1 MTTALELHNFVGGEP
16 ADTLAGETLPL
27 VDPSTGEEYGTSPLT
42 RWMDVDAV
50 MAVAATA
57 FESWSQTTPRQR
69 QQVLLDVAD
78 AVEDRAEELVVAECR
93 NTGKPWS
100 VVRDDELPMAVD
112 LIRFYAG
119 AARVQEDGA
128 GGEYQSGYTSFSRRE
143 PIGVCAQVTSWT
155 HPLLLAA
162 AKFAPA
168 LAAGNTVVLKPAET
182 TPVSTALLV
191 EIAGEFVPSGALN
204 LICGDRD
211 SGRAMV
217 AHEVPGMFS
226 ITGTVRS
233 GMEVAGSAAAD
244 LKRVHLQLGGK
255 APAVVFDDA
264 DVPRAA
270 RRIAAAAFGNAGQSC
285 TAASRVLAG
294 PEVFE
299 ELVARLA
306 QWAEVMRPGP
316 PQDPDAAFGPLNSLG
331 QLEIVQAHLDRL
343 PEHARIVAGG
353 RRKGE
358 RGFFH
363 EATVVAGVEQEDE
376 LVQNEVLG
384 PVLTVQR
391 FGSEREAV
399 ELANG
404 VRYGLVASAWTRDHS
419 RALRVSRRLQAGT
432 VWINTHEPLTAE
444 MPHSGFKHSASA
456 RDFGRYGLEEYS
468 RIKHVMSAWDEG

>member
-16 ADTLAGETLPL
+16 AGTVSGEVLPL
-27 VDPSTGEEYGTSPLT
+27 VDPSTGEEYGTAPLT
-42 RWMDVDAV
+42 RWTDVDAV
-50 MAVAATA
+50 MEVAAAA
-57 FESWSQTTPRQR
+57 FESWSQSTPRQR
-69 QQVLLDVAD
+69 QQALLEIAD
-78 AVEDRAEELVVAECR
+78 AVEDRAEELIRAECR
-93 NTGKPWS
+93 ATGKPWWM
-100 VVRDDELPMAVD
+100 VRDDELPMAVD
-112 LIRFYAG
+112 LLRFYAG
-119 AARVQEDGA
+119 AARVQQDGA
-128 GGEYQSGYTSFSRRE
+128 AGEYHPGCTSFARRE

-155 HPLLLAA
+155 HPLLLAV

-182 TPVSTALLV
+182 TPASGVLLAGV
-191 EIAGEFVPSGALN
+191 AGEFLPAGVFN

-233 GMEVAGSAAAD
+233 GMEVAGSSAAD

-264 DVPRAA
+264 DVETAA
-270 RRIAAAAFGNAGQSC
+270 RRIASAAFGNAGQSC

-294 PEVFE
+294 PGIYDD
-299 ELVARLA
+299 LVAALA
-306 QWAEVMRPGP
+306 ERAAAMRPGP

-331 QLEIVQAHLDRL
+331 QLELVQAHLDRL
-343 PEHARIVAGG
+343 PEHARVVAGG

-363 EATVVAGVEQEDE
+363 EATLVAGVCQDDE
-376 LVQNEVLG
+376 LVQNELLG
-384 PVLTVQR
+384 PVATVQR
-391 FGSEREAV
+391 FADEQEAV
-399 ELANG
+399 RLANG
-404 VRYGLVASAWTRDHS
+404 VRYGLVASIWTADHA
-419 RALRVSRRLQAGT
+419 RAMRVSRRLQAGT
-432 VWINTHEPLTAE
+432 VWINTHHPFAAE

-468 RIKHVMSAWDEG
+468 RIKHVMSDWE

>member
-1 MTTALELHNFVGGEP
+1 MTTALELHNVVGGEHVG
-16 ADTLAGETLPL
+16 TLAGETLPL
-27 VDPSTGEEYGTSPLT
+27 VDPSTGEEFGVSPLT

-50 MAVAATA
+50 MGVAASA
-57 FESWSQTTPRQR
+57 FESWSQTTPRRR
-69 QQVLLDVAD
+69 QQLLSRIAD
-78 AVEDRAEELVVAECR
+78 AMEERSEELVAAECR

-100 VVRDDELPMAVD
+100 VVRNDELPMAVD
-112 LIRFYAG
+112 LIRFYASAARMQDG
-119 AARVQEDGA
+119 AAA
-128 GGEYQSGYTSFSRRE
+128 MEYQPFRTSFARRE

-182 TPVSTALLV
+182 TPLSTALVADMAAELLPPGV
-191 EIAGEFVPSGALN
+191 FN

-233 GMEVAGSAAAD
+233 GMEIAGSAAAD

-264 DVPRAA
+264 DVELAA
-270 RRIAAAAFGNAGQSC
+270 RGIAEAAFGNAGQSC
-285 TAASRVLAG
+285 TAASRVLAAPG
-294 PEVFE
+294 VHD
-299 ELVARLA
+299 ELVAALA
-306 QWAEVMRPGP
+306 EYANSMRPGP

-331 QLEIVQAHLDRL
+331 QLEVVQSHLERL
-343 PEHARIVAGG
+343 PEHAQVVAGG
-353 RRKGE
+353 GRKGE

-363 EATVVAGVEQEDE
+363 EATVVAGMEQDDE
-376 LVQNEVLG
+376 LVQHEVLG

-391 FGSEREAV
+391 FADEDEAV
-399 ELANG
+399 AFANG
-404 VRYGLVASAWTRDHS
+404 VRYGLVASVWTRDHS
-419 RALRVSRRLQAGT
+419 RAMRLSRRLQAGT
-432 VWINTHEPLTAE
+432 VWINTHHPFTAE

-468 RIKHVMSAWDEG
+468 RIKHVMSYVEE

>member
-1 MTTALELHNFVGGEP
+1 MTAALELHNFVGGESSQ
-16 ADTLAGETLPL
+16 TLAGETLPL
-27 VDPSTGEEYGTSPLT
+27 VDPSTGEEYGSSPLT
-42 RWMDVDAV
+42 RWMDVDAA
-50 MAVAATA
+50 MSVAASA
-57 FESWSQTTPRQR
+57 FESWSSTTPRQR
-69 QQVLLDVAD
+69 QQMLLEVAD
-78 AVEDRAEELVVAECR
+78 AVEDRAEELVLAECR

-128 GGEYQSGYTSFSRRE
+128 GGEYQPGMTSFSRRE

-168 LAAGNTVVLKPAET
+168 LAVGNTVVLKPAET
-182 TPVSTALLV
+182 TPVSSALLA
-191 EIAGEFVPSGALN
+191 EIAGEQLPPGVLN

-244 LKRVHLQLGGK
+244 LKRAHLQLGGK

-264 DVPRAA
+264 DVARAA
-270 RRIAAAAFGNAGQSC
+270 RKIAAAAFGNAGQSC

-294 PEVFE
+294 PGVYE
-299 ELVARLA
+299 ELVAELVR
-306 QWAEVMRPGP
+306 WAEAMRPGP

-331 QLEIVQAHLDRL
+331 QLELVQAHLARL
-343 PEHARIVAGG
+343 PEHAQVLAGG
-353 RRKGE
+353 GRKGE

-363 EATVVAGVEQEDE
+363 EATVVAGVEQDDE

-391 FGSEREAV
+391 FETEQEAV

-404 VRYGLVASAWTRDHS
+404 VRYGLVASVWTRDHA
-419 RALRVSRRLQAGT
+419 RAMRVSRGLQVGT
-432 VWINTHEPLTAE
+432 VWINTHHPLATE

-468 RIKHVMSAWDEG
+468 RIKHVMSAWDED

>member
-16 ADTLAGETLPL
+16 AGTVSGEVLPL
-27 VDPSTGEEYGTSPLT
+27 VDPSTGEEYGTAPLT
-42 RWMDVDAV
+42 RWTDVDAV
-50 MAVAATA
+50 MEVAAAA
-57 FESWSQTTPRQR
+57 FESWSQSTPRQR
-69 QQVLLDVAD
+69 QQALLEIAD
-78 AVEDRAEELVVAECR
+78 AVEDRAEELIRAECR
-93 NTGKPWS
+93 ATGKPWW

-112 LIRFYAG
+112 LLRFYAG
-119 AARVQEDGA
+119 AARVQQDGA
-128 GGEYQSGYTSFSRRE
+128 AGEYHPGCTSFARRE

-155 HPLLLAA
+155 HPLLLAV

-182 TPVSTALLV
+182 TPASGVLLAG
-191 EIAGEFVPSGALN
+191 IAGEFLPAGVFN

-233 GMEVAGSAAAD
+233 GMEVAGSSAAD

-264 DVPRAA
+264 DVETAA
-270 RRIAAAAFGNAGQSC
+270 RRIASAAFGNAGQSC

-294 PEVFE
+294 PGIYDD
-299 ELVARLA
+299 LVAALA
-306 QWAEVMRPGP
+306 ERAAAMRPGP

-331 QLEIVQAHLDRL
+331 QLELVQAHLDRL
-343 PEHARIVAGG
+343 PEHARVVAGG

-363 EATVVAGVEQEDE
+363 EATLVAGVCQDDE
-376 LVQNEVLG
+376 LVQNELLG
-384 PVLTVQR
+384 PVATVQR
-391 FGSEREAV
+391 FADEQEAV
-399 ELANG
+399 RLANG
-404 VRYGLVASAWTRDHS
+404 VRYGLVASIWTADHA
-419 RALRVSRRLQAGT
+419 RAMRVSRRLQAGT
-432 VWINTHEPLTAE
+432 VWINTHHPFAAE

-468 RIKHVMSAWDEG
+468 RIKHVMSDWE

>member
-27 VDPSTGEEYGTSPLT
+27 VDPSTGEEYGTCPLT

-57 FESWSQTTPRQR
+57 FDSWSQTTPRQR
-69 QQVLLDVAD
+69 QQVLLKVAD

-128 GGEYQSGYTSFSRRE
+128 GGEYQPGCTSFARRE

-182 TPVSTALLV
+182 TPVSTAMLV
-191 EIAGEFVPSGALN
+191 EIASEFVPAGALN

-244 LKRVHLQLGGK
+244 LKRAHLQLGGK

-270 RRIAAAAFGNAGQSC
+270 RRIAAAAFGNAGQSD

-294 PEVFE
+294 PEVFD
-299 ELVARLA
+299 ELVARLVE
-306 QWAEVMRPGP
+306 WAEAMRPGP

-363 EATVVAGVEQEDE
+363 EATVVVGEEQDDE

-391 FGSEREAV
+391 FDSEQEAV

-404 VRYGLVASAWTRDHS
+404 VRYGLVASVWTRDHS
-419 RALRVSRRLQAGT
+419 RAMRVSRRLQAGT
-432 VWINTHEPLTAE
+432 VWINAHHPLTAE

-468 RIKHVMSAWDEG
+468 RIKHVMSAWEDE

>member
-1 MTTALELHNFVGGEP
+1 MTTVLELHNFVDGEP

-27 VDPSTGEEYGTSPLT
+27 VDPSTGEEYGTAPLT

-50 MAVAATA
+50 MAVAASA

-78 AVEDRAEELVVAECR
+78 AVEERADELVVAECR

-128 GGEYQSGYTSFSRRE
+128 GGEYRPGHTSFSRRE

-168 LAAGNTVVLKPAET
+168 LAAGNTVVIKPAET

-191 EIAGEFVPSGALN
+191 EIAGQFLPAGALN

-244 LKRVHLQLGGK
+244 LKRAHLQLGGK

-294 PEVFE
+294 PAVFD
-299 ELVARLA
+299 ELVVALA
-306 QWAEVMRPGP
+306 EWAEAMRPGP
-316 PQDPDAAFGPLNSLG
+316 PQDLDAAFGPLNSLG
-331 QLEIVQAHLDRL
+331 QLEIVQAHLERL
-343 PEHARIVAGG
+343 PEHARIVVGG

-358 RGFFH
+358 RGFFY
-363 EATVVAGVEQEDE
+363 EATVVAGVEQDDE

-391 FGSEREAV
+391 FDSEQGAV

-404 VRYGLVASAWTRDHS
+404 VRYGLVSSIWTRDHA
-419 RALRVSRRLQAGT
+419 RAMRVSRRLQAGT
-432 VWINTHEPLTAE
+432 VWINTHHPFTAE

-468 RIKHVMSAWDEG
+468 RIKHVMSAWDEE